1 MLYSRRMY
9 SVTSTA
15 RMTGLEPGTL
25 RAWERRHGVVEP
37 LRDDAGRRVYDA
49 AMVERLTRLHRLT
62 ERGHPIRRL
71 AALDDAALDDLLNES
86 AHIGYGGVE
95 TLCERMLDAVVG
107 YRIGEL
113 DRLLSVAIATLPP
126 AILVTRVISPLL
138 TLVGKRWALGQLD
151 IAQERLLSS
160 LLRARMI
167 AILNPRP
174 SERGPRLLFATL
186 PGEHHEL
193 GLLIAALLAYGA
205 GAPLLY
211 LGTDLPA
218 RDIATLATELGAKA
232 VALSCVDSG
241 LVDSAMAD
249 IVTLVGLLPADVDVW
264 VGGAQADF
272 ICRKLADSRVTRV
285 TDPALIERLV
295 KRL

>member
-1 MLYSRRMY
+1 MTA
-9 SVTSTA
+9 TS
-15 RMTGLEPGTL
+15 RMTGLTAGTL
-25 RAWERRHGVVEP
+25 RAWERRHGAVEP
-37 LRDDAGRRVYDA
+37 LRDAAGRRVYDA
-49 AMVERLTRLHRLT
+49 AMIERLTRLHRLT
-62 ERGHPIRRL
+62 TRGHPIRRL
-71 AALDDAALDDLLNES
+71 SMLDDAALDGLLEES
-86 AHIGYGGVE
+86 AHIGYGDVDA
-95 TLCERMLDAVVG
+95 LCERMLDAVTG

-113 DRLLSVAIATLPP
+113 DRLLSVSIATLPP

-138 TLVGKRWALGQLD
+138 TLVGQRWALGQLG

-193 GLLIAALLAYGA
+193 GLLIAALIAYGA

-218 RDIATLATELGAKA
+218 RDLATLANELGAKA

-241 LVDSAMAD
+241 LAD
-249 IVTLVGLLPADVDVW
+249 GALAHIAELVAALGSDIDVW

-272 ICRKLADSRVTRV
+272 ICRKLAQPRVRRV
-285 TDPALIERLV
+285 TDPASIERLV
-295 KRL
+295 RRL